1 MESTSVKLSVPLGE
15 EVIQL
20 STLDQQAQRAYANLV
35 LVFKLSQNAS
45 VQDVLQGLKLGLG
58 AALTELPDF
67 ASLVVPLP
75 GSKRN
80 ELQLQLGPDSAVPFK
95 IVEHAVL
102 VNYAEN
108 HSAMRQNG
116 CTSDLARDEFSLAS
130 VPTEALFI
138 QQPAAELACAKELP
152 ALVAQAN
159 VVNGGL
165 ILGLSW
171 HHTVSDAR
179 GINTLL
185 SSWARYTKM
194 WATQGT
200 IGSATAAPEPTRDR
214 WRLIGGPRNVSVDQF
229 SDYQINSAVRAPL
242 SPTAVHLL
250 DRPNTTTAA
259 AKLSTWYFGKKALQA
274 LTTALGSV
282 VADGSD
288 AVHFTNSEAVSA
300 LVWKHLSLA
309 RLLHQAQEQ
318 EQEQAHD
325 TSLFSTRIDYRGR
338 VKPAFSGA
346 YIGNINEPN
355 ARARMR
361 LVDVCAPSS
370 PESLAMLAIK
380 IREAVASMDGKAM
393 REFVGLIEGLPAVTD
408 LAWDFD
414 TLPGPDLVV
423 TDMSGLDTL
432 QQDWGGALGRPIC
445 IRSGSR
451 EKGVAYFLPQ
461 DTEGGFEVQLQCT
474 DDALAR
480 LQSDSLFTEYAEF
493 RC

>member
-15 EVIQL
+15 EVVQL

-35 LVFKLSQNAS
+35 LVFELSRNAS
-45 VQDVLQGLKLGLG
+45 VEDILQGLKLGLG

-80 ELQLQLGPDSAVPFK
+80 ELQLELGPDSAVPFK
-95 IVEHAVL
+95 TVKHAVV
-102 VNYAEN
+102 VNSAEN
-108 HSAMRQNG
+108 HSGMQQNG
-116 CTSDLARDEFSLAS
+116 CTCDLARDKFPLAS
-130 VPTEALFI
+130 VSTEALFI
-138 QQPAAELACAKELP
+138 QQPAAELACATGLP
-152 ALVAQAN
+152 ALLAQAN
-159 VVNGGL
+159 VIDGGL
-165 ILGLSW
+165 IMGLSW

-194 WATQGT
+194 WVTQGT
-200 IGSATAAPEPTRDR
+200 VGSPTAAPEPTRDR

-229 SDYQINSAVRAPL
+229 SDYQINSTVRAPL

-250 DRPNTTTAA
+250 DRPNTTTTT
-259 AKLSTWYFGKKALQA
+259 AKLSTWYFSKKALQA
-274 LTTALGSV
+274 LHTALGSV
-282 VADGSD
+282 VTDESD

-309 RLLHQAQEQ
+309 RLLHH
-318 EQEQAHD
+318 EQAHD

-338 VKPAFSGA
+338 VKPALSGE

-355 ARARMR
+355 ARTRMR
-361 LVDVCAPSS
+361 LDHVCAPSG
-370 PESLAMLAIK
+370 PESLAMLALK
-380 IREAVASMDGKAM
+380 IREAVGSMDEKAM
-393 REFVGLIEGLPAVTD
+393 REFVGLVEGLPAVTD

-432 QQDWGGALGRPIC
+432 RQDWGGALGRPIC

-474 DDALAR
+474 DDALGR
-480 LQSDSLFTEYAEF
+480 LKCDSLFTEYAQF

>member
-1 MESTSVKLSVPLGE
+1 MEYTSVKLSVPLGE

-35 LVFKLSQNAS
+35 LVFELSQNAS
-45 VQDVLQGLKLGLG
+45 VEDILQSLKLGLG
-58 AALTELPDF
+58 AALTEVPDF

-75 GSKRN
+75 GSKTN
-80 ELQLQLGPDSAVPFK
+80 ELQLRLGPDSAVPFK
-95 IVEHAVL
+95 FVEHAVL
-102 VNYAEN
+102 INPAES
-108 HSAMRQNG
+108 HSGMRQSG
-116 CTSDLARDEFSLAS
+116 CTDADLARDKFPLAS

-138 QQPAAELACAKELP
+138 QQSAAELACATGLP
-152 ALVAQAN
+152 ALLAQAN
-159 VVNGGL
+159 VIDGGL
-165 ILGLSW
+165 IMGLSW

-194 WATQGT
+194 WVTQGT
-200 IGSATAAPEPTRDR
+200 VGSPTAAPEPTRDR
-214 WRLIGGPRNVSVDQF
+214 WRLTGCPCNISIDQF
-229 SDYQINSAVRAPL
+229 SNYQINSAVRAPL
-242 SPTAVHLL
+242 SPTAAHLL

-259 AKLSTWYFGKKALQA
+259 AKLSTWYFSKKALHA
-274 LTTALGSV
+274 LHTTLGSAV
-282 VADGSD
+282 TDGSD
-288 AVHFTNSEAVSA
+288 VVHFTNSEAVSA

-309 RLLHQAQEQ
+309 RLLHQD
-318 EQEQAHD
+318 QAHD
-325 TSLFSTRIDYRGR
+325 TSLFASRIDYRGR
-338 VKPAFSGA
+338 AKPAFSGD

-355 ARARMR
+355 AQTRMR

-370 PESLAMLAIK
+370 PESLAMLANK
-380 IREAVASMDGKAM
+380 IREAVGFMDEKTM

-408 LAWDFD
+408 LAWDYD

-432 QQDWGGALGRPIC
+432 RQDWGGALGRPIC

-474 DDALAR
+474 DDAVGR
-480 LQSDSLFTEYAEF
+480 LKCDSLFTEYAEF